1 MRNVPCTAGRP
12 GDCAPGAERANSRRY
27 AAGTGE
33 RVSVSIS
40 HSAIERDTAVEGYE
54 TMTRSQLGMFR
65 RRSLQPSRRAVLHVQ
80 AAGDPAVPSDVA
92 DWFTER
98 AFHFYLAGLRVP
110 HRLTAR
116 PGARS
121 LASACADLDAAC
133 ARLRQ
138 ADGISSV
145 IVAAQGRG
153 ALAAAF
159 WSDGWSGSDD
169 RSGTAGDAGGDGRA
183 WGDGRPGGNRADA
196 LVLYQPE
203 LPAWP
208 ALKLSISCPVLVVT
222 GVAQGGGGRALR
234 GAASSWPLPP
244 PRRASAAA
252 QLGSHVTWLHLP
264 RAAGQPGQAEGAGRQ
279 LFFDEL
285 GRWLGAYMYG
295 QVRDQL
301 L

>member
-1 MRNVPCTAGRP
+1 
-12 GDCAPGAERANSRRY
+12 
-27 AAGTGE
+27 
-33 RVSVSIS
+33 VSVSTS
-40 HSAIERDTAVEGYE
+40 RSAVGGYRVGEGYPAVRGCNAIRE
-54 TMTRSQLGMFR
+54 YEAVPGPQKAVRPGTAMFR

-121 LASACADLDAAC
+121 LIAACADLDAAC
-133 ARLRQ
+133 AQLRQ

-153 ALAAAF
+153 ALAAAL
-159 WSDGWSGSDD
+159 WMS
-169 RSGTAGDAGGDGRA
+169 GRA
-183 WGDGRPGGNRADA
+183 SKDELADDCSADA
-196 LVLYQPE
+196 LVLYEPG
-203 LPAWP
+203 LPARP
-208 ALKLSISCPVLVVT
+208 MKLTISCPVLVVT
-222 GVAQGGGGRALR
+222 GLM
-234 GAASSWPLPP
+234 L
-244 PRRASAAA
+244 SAAERAPARAISRRPLRPNRPAPAGA

-264 RAAGQPGQAEGAGRQ
+264 RVGGRLEQADGAGRQ

-295 QVRDQL
+295 SVRDQL

>member
-1 MRNVPCTAGRP
+1 
-12 GDCAPGAERANSRRY
+12 
-27 AAGTGE
+27 
-33 RVSVSIS
+33 VSVSIM
-40 HSAIERDTAVEGYE
+40 HKAFEGCKAVERYAGGHVYKAVGEEEAVRANDAATGPDAAPGPEAVPRAE
-54 TMTRSQLGMFR
+54 TAMFR

-110 HRLTAR
+110 HRVTAR

-121 LASACADLDAAC
+121 LAAACADLDAAC

-138 ADGISSV
+138 ADGIGSV

-153 ALAAAF
+153 ALAAAL
-159 WSDGWSGSDD
+159 WSASWSGSEK
-169 RSGTAGDAGGDGRA
+169 RAGGDAKRAGGEGRA
-183 WGDGRPGGNRADA
+183 GGDERSTDCRADA
-196 LVLYQPE
+196 LVLYEPE
-203 LPAWP
+203 LPARP

-222 GVAQGGGGRALR
+222 GLGPADRRRAPG
-234 GAASSWPLPP
+234 GAASRWPLL
-244 PRRASAAA
+244 PRRAAPVAA

-264 RAAGQPGQAEGAGRQ
+264 RAAGQPGQADGAGRR

-295 QVRDQL
+295 QARDQL